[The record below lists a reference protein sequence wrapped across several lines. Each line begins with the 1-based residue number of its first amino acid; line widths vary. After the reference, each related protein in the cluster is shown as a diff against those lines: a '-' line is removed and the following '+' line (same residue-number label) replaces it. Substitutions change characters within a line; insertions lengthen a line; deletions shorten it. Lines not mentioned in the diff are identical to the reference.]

1 MKKLLTIIAGLFL
14 FSTAFAQVC
23 DVSFSYVKPTSTT
36 KRVYTIRTFEPCSDY
51 ATQIALLTAY
61 AMTKQEYPSA
71 IFLSGNTLSNNF
83 ARGKSHWATQHSYT
97 VQ

>member
-51 ATQIALLTAY
+51 ATQIA
-61 AMTKQEYPSA
+61 
-71 IFLSGNTLSNNF
+71 
-83 ARGKSHWATQHSYT
+83 H
-97 VQ
+97 